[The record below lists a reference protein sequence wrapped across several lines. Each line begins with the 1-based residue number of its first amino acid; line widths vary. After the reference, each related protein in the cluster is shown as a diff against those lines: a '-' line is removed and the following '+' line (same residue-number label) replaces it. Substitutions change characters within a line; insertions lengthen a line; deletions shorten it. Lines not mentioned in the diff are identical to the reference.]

1 MIFPV
6 FYFGPVSYFG
16 ELIRNENHQFEIHE
30 NFPKQTYR
38 NRCYIQGANGKLR
51 LAVPIVHNGKR
62 SVKDIEISYESNW
75 KKEHFKS
82 LASAYKSSPYFE
94 YYEDEIVEIFERKEK
109 FLLDLN
115 FKTLEFINTKLK
127 LNLNLFKRTES
138 YKTSDE
144 NSDFRNRFDAKSK
157 TPIEMPEYMQVFD
170 EKFGFM
176 PDLSILD
183 LLCNEGPKS
192 ATYLNMLKN

>member
-1 MIFPV
+1 MV
-6 FYFGPVSYFG
+6 
-16 ELIRNENHQFEIHE
+16 
-30 NFPKQTYR
+30 
-38 NRCYIQGANGKLR
+38 
-51 LAVPIVHNGKR
+51 
-62 SVKDIEISYESNW
+62 
-75 KKEHFKS
+75 
-82 LASAYKSSPYFE
+82 SAYKSSPYFE
-94 YYEDEIVEIFERKEK
+94 YYEDEIVGIFERKEK

-115 FKTLEFINTKLK
+115 FKTLDFINTKL
-127 LNLNLFKRTES
+127 NLNVNLEERTES
-138 YKTSDE
+138 YQTADE
-144 NSDFRNRFDAKSK
+144 NLNFRNRFDAKSK